1 MKKISNIFIQEQN
14 VSATFANTYNNSLL
28 ATPSIPAHFDGWAFS
43 IDGLLY
49 KTFTNSDSQTVQFD
63 SSASS
68 QQKVYLRGL
77 RIINN
82 EEILDD
88 TVVEKNVTIQ
98 SGDGEVLFFHGGFA
112 YTVPRKPTS
121 YSWTHNGAISDS
133 KNAQKRGALSIWFKP
148 SGIPSDHEIYNG
160 GRMYLLS
167 KRTGR
172 EWGDWALSFNFSNG
186 IHLYQYTLGSGTSYI
201 NQYFGGNIQLDQ
213 WHHVLISHH
222 IAYNG
227 RTSYI
232 YMYLNGQL
240 IGSKSTV
247 KIVDQPKSYTAIG
260 TRVKS
265 LNMSGFPFVR
275 FNTAHAASDSRFYG
289 YMKDYWY
296 ADYTIP
302 SSAQVATMYNNG
314 DFNKPPFT
322 GYNPYSAHWPLTANN
337 GYIGGSTNRFTNR
350 YIHPDGRTFKLGNG
364 NLQSVSQIKYT
375 DGVTPI

>member
-77 RIINN
+77 RVINN

-121 YSWTHNGAISDS
+121 YSWTHNGAISGS
-133 KNAQKRGALSIWFKP
+133 INGEKKGALSIWFKP
-148 SGIPSDHEIYNG
+148 SGIPTDHEIYNG

-167 KRTGR
+167 RR
-172 EWGDWALSFNFSNG
+172 IARHMGDWQLSFNFSNG
-186 IHLYQYTLGSGTSYI
+186 IHFYQYTTGSGTSYI

-213 WHHVLISHH
+213 WHHVLISHNRS
-222 IAYNG
+222 YSSN
-227 RTSYI
+227 TSYI
-232 YMYLNGQL
+232 HIYLNGKYLSTQ
-240 IGSKSTV
+240 STV
-247 KIVDQPKSYTAIG
+247 KIKDQPLSYMAIG
-260 TRVKS
+260 TRVTHMRS
-265 LNMSGFPFVR
+265 SSTQFHTGY
-275 FNTAHAASDSRFYG
+275 AASDSRFYG
-289 YMKDYWY
+289 YMKDYWFT
-296 ADYTIP
+296 DYTIP
-302 SSAQVATMYNNG
+302 SSSTVATMYNNG
-314 DFNKPPFT
+314 EFNKPPFT

>member
-77 RIINN
+77 RVINN

-121 YSWTHNGAISDS
+121 YSWTHNGAISGS
-133 KNAQKRGALSIWFKP
+133 INGEKKGALSIWFKP

-186 IHLYQYTLGSGTSYI
+186 IHFYQYTLGSGTSYI

-213 WHHVLISHH
+213 WHHVLISHNRS
-222 IAYNG
+222 YSSN
-227 RTSYI
+227 TSYI
-232 YMYLNGQL
+232 HIYLNGKYLSTQ
-240 IGSKSTV
+240 STV
-247 KIVDQPKSYTAIG
+247 KIKDQPLSYMAIG
-260 TRVKS
+260 TRVTHMRS
-265 LNMSGFPFVR
+265 SSTQFHTGY
-275 FNTAHAASDSRFYG
+275 AASDSRFYG
-289 YMKDYWY
+289 YMKDYWFT
-296 ADYTIP
+296 DYTIP
-302 SSAQVATMYNNG
+302 SSSTVATMYNNG
-314 DFNKPPFT
+314 EFNKPPFT

-350 YIHPDGRTFKLGNG
+350 FIIGDGRTFKLGNG